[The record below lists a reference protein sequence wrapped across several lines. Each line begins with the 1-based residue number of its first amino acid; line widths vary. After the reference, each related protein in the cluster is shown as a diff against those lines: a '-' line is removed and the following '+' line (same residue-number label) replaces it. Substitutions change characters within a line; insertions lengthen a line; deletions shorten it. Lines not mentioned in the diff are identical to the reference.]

1 MNEELKVYV
10 TESTQFSGH
19 QKNQGSKNDSRT
31 LIVAANLKLTDYV
44 KLDNGSAFLGFAH
57 ETVNLTNI
65 VSIDNWTFVSEARS
79 NQ

>member
-1 MNEELKVYV
+1 LNEELKVYV
-10 TESTQFSGH
+10 TESTPLSGH
-19 QKNQGSKNDSRT
+19 QKNQGSKNDSRA
-31 LIVAANLKLTDYV
+31 LIVSANLKLTDYV
-44 KLDNGSAFLGFAH
+44 KLDNGSAFLGFTH